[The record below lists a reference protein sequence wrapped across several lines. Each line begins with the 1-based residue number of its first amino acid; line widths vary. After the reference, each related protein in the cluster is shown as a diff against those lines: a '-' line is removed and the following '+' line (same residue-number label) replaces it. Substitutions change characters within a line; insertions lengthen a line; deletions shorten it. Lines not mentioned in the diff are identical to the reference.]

1 MSGGGGTNT
10 VTQTIPS
17 WMADYIGNTY
27 TKAEGVSSMPF
38 QQFGGQAIA
47 PLNPTQQA
55 GATQLANSGQ
65 ANTGAAAAQSG
76 VNAATGATGY
86 TPTNVNYASP
96 TAQGIQQYLSPYL
109 GQVQQTTNQ
118 ALMNQNDIENQ
129 QTAAGATAA
138 GAYGGSRQGVQT
150 ALNNYYTGQN
160 IAQADANIANTG
172 YSTALS
178 AAQQDAQANLAAQ
191 EANQN
196 AGLTGNQQKIT
207 GGMVLGQ
214 LGGEQQGIGANNAS
228 NVIQAGS
235 LSQQEQQALDT
246 YNYQQYMQQLMWPY
260 QQLSALEG
268 ATYQGNAGGS
278 TSSPLYSNTLGQV
291 AGLGMAGLGLAG
303 SMGWLGSG
311 AAAAGGAAAGGG
323 AGTALAEGAM
333 LLA

>member
-1 MSGGGGTNT
+1 MSSGGTNT

-17 WMADYIGNTY
+17 WMQNYISNTY
-27 TKAEGVSSMPF
+27 GTAQNVANTPF
-38 QQFGGQAIA
+38 APYPGQAVA

-55 GATQLANSGQ
+55 GATQLANSGTS
-65 ANTGAAAAQSG
+65 NTGAAAAQSG
-76 VNAATGATGY
+76 VNAATGATQYNPQQVGF
-86 TPTNVNYASP
+86 NAP
-96 TAQGIQQYLSPYL
+96 TAANIQQYLSPYL
-109 GQVQQTTNQ
+109 GQVESTTNQ
-118 ALMNQNDIENQ
+118 ALEQQGQINNQ
-129 QTAAGATAA
+129 QTAGSATAA

-160 IAQADANIANTG
+160 IAQADANIENTG
-172 YSTALS
+172 YGQAVQTA
-178 AAQQDAQANLAAQ
+178 
-191 EANQN
+191 EQN
-196 AGLTGNQQKIT
+196 AGQNLTAQQANQQAGLTANQQAIT

-214 LGGEQQGIGANNAS
+214 LGGQQQNIAANNAS

-246 YNYQQYMQQLMWPY
+246 YNYNTYMQQLMWPY
-260 QQLSALEG
+260 QQLGALEG

-303 SMGWLGSG
+303 SMGWLGATG
-311 AAAAGGAAAGGG
+311 AAGAGAAGAG